1 MTIIR
6 GSPACLGSQRG
17 THEKI
22 CVSNVI
28 APFSHSVIFIH
39 RRGGDV
45 ISDYPGVTSLP
56 HDVYFHIGHVQ
67 HDSTYCF
74 HYSLLLYYDICSAF
88 IIGT

>member
-1 MTIIR
+1 MYVAAFYFSRIVII
-6 GSPACLGSQRG
+6 
-17 THEKI
+17 
-22 CVSNVI
+22 
-28 APFSHSVIFIH
+28 IH

-74 HYSLLLYYDICSAF
+74 HYILLLYYDICSAF

>member
-1 MTIIR
+1 MKR
-6 GSPACLGSQRG
+6 FFHFPVG
-17 THEKI
+17 
-22 CVSNVI
+22 
-28 APFSHSVIFIH
+28 FSSVYVDTSYFFHIVIFIH

-45 ISDYPGVTSLP
+45 ISDYPDVTSLA

-74 HYSLLLYYDICSAF
+74 HYMILLYCDISSAF